1 MLIDG
6 GGAAGGGRGADS
18 NNCGLGEAPTSQVA
32 SSGRAGA
39 IWTDVS
45 RRTKPAVRPP
55 SLAVEC
61 TMAVPSLASI
71 VAAAAWMAAAGSAA
85 CVMQLAEG

>member
-1 MLIDG
+1 MMVVALLGVGVGPIQTI
-6 GGAAGGGRGADS
+6 AGWEKLLRHRLLLVAVQVRFGR
-18 NNCGLGEAPTSQVA
+18 TSRE
-32 SSGRAGA
+32 G
-39 IWTDVS
+39 
-45 RRTKPAVRPP
+45 TKPAVRPP